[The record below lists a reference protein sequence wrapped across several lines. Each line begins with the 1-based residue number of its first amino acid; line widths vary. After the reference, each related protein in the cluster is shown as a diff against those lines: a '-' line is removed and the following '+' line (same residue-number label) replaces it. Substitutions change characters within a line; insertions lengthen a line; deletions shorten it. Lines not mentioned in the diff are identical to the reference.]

1 MTGERILI
9 VDDDPDMVDFC
20 RRVLQEE
27 GYQVRAV
34 LTRREAIEVAHQ
46 GDFQLVLMDIDMPG
60 LDGLETVRTMKQQDP
75 SVVGVLMTGH
85 GSIDIALR
93 ALRSGM
99 EDLIIK
105 PFSPEQ
111 LSETVA
117 SALEKER
124 IQQEN
129 VRLRALIPLY
139 ELSES
144 FVAAT
149 NLQDLL
155 DQIVQVSCRETGANR
170 VSLMLLSEDGDTL
183 TIQAAIGL
191 PREVVENTA
200 VRLGEGIAGRVAQLG
215 EPLILDRRTP
225 PGKELRKLMTQE
237 QISSAICI
245 PLKVKN
251 ELLGVLN
258 LSRLG
263 QDASPFTKGSVELAS
278 VLAGQAAIAIKN
290 ARLFEEIQQAYRDL
304 KKLDEL
310 KSEFISVA
318 AHELRTPLAVLL
330 GYATLLE
337 EQVSDESRKYTQAI
351 IHSALQL
358 KKLVADMLNLRY
370 LETGEMELELEELH
384 PLEIVRAVVG
394 ELGFLAEE
402 KGQQLV
408 VEVPGDLP
416 MVRADRQKLQLVL
429 SNLVSNAIKFT
440 HDGGAI
446 RIEAS
451 MSNDLLTVAVKDPGI
466 GIGNEE
472 HERIFDRFYQV
483 EDSLTRQHDGLG
495 LGLSIARGLV
505 ELHQGH
511 LWVESSEGQG
521 STFYFTVSRRL

>member
-1 MTGERILI
+1 
-9 VDDDPDMVDFC
+9 
-20 RRVLQEE
+20 
-27 GYQVRAV
+27 
-34 LTRREAIEVAHQ
+34 
-46 GDFQLVLMDIDMPG
+46 
-60 LDGLETVRTMKQQDP
+60 
-75 SVVGVLMTGH
+75 
-85 GSIDIALR
+85 
-93 ALRSGM
+93 
-99 EDLIIK
+99 
-105 PFSPEQ
+105 
-111 LSETVA
+111 
-117 SALEKER
+117 
-124 IQQEN
+124 
-129 VRLRALIPLY
+129 
-139 ELSES
+139 
-144 FVAAT
+144 
-149 NLQDLL
+149 
-155 DQIVQVSCRETGANR
+155 
-170 VSLMLLSEDGDTL
+170 
-183 TIQAAIGL
+183 
-191 PREVVENTA
+191 
-200 VRLGEGIAGRVAQLG
+200 
-215 EPLILDRRTP
+215 
-225 PGKELRKLMTQE
+225 
-237 QISSAICI
+237 
-245 PLKVKN
+245 LKVKN

-290 ARLFEEIQQAYRDL
+290 ARLFEEIQQAYQEL

-351 IHSALQL
+351 IHSALHL